1 MFDIKP
7 KYLYQAY
14 RFALSDYEQEKEEQ
28 TWDDK
33 KVDRVDEQTG
43 EIKGQ
48 RTVYIAKAENIGQ
61 SMCLDDKEINGKSF
75 SILSNQQTGKI
86 AFMMDSVKSFELEK
100 GFAFLGESVQRIQ
113 TVNCDMAPGYLKF
126 IRKNISQSTI
136 IVDKFHVMKY
146 VYDAVQQVRL
156 EIRKSIFE
164 QMPKGQRR
172 KQDEEL
178 LSDLEQ
184 LKKSKVP
191 LSRSKEL
198 WSEEQFELMQS
209 LFLKHPKL
217 KKAYQL
223 AQDFKVWYSKDNSK
237 KGYLQI
243 NKELNEWLVEL
254 EISTI
259 KQFESCSK
267 MIQKHEEEI
276 MNYFKNP
283 QTNAK
288 AERLNGKIERFL
300 SNNYGTRDL
309 DFTLYRIKGY
319 FA

>member
-7 KYLYQAY
+7 KYLYQVY
-14 RFALSDYEQEKEEQ
+14 RFGLSDYDKAKEEK
-28 TWDDK
+28 TWNDK
-33 KVDRVDEQTG
+33 KVERVDEQTG
-43 EIKGQ
+43 EIQ
-48 RTVYIAKAENIGQ
+48 AERTVYIAKSENIGE

-75 SILSNQQTGKI
+75 SILSNQKTGKI
-86 AFMMDSVKSFELEK
+86 AFMMDSVRSYELEK
-100 GFAFLGESVQRIQ
+100 GIAFLGESTQKIK
-113 TVNCDMAPGYLKF
+113 TMNCDMAPSYLKF
-126 IRKNISQSTI
+126 IRENLPKSTI
-136 IVDKFHVMKY
+136 VVDKFHVMKY
-146 VYDAVQQVRL
+146 VYDAVQQVRM
-156 EIRKSIFE
+156 EIRRSIFE
-164 QMPKGQRR
+164 QMPKGKRR
-172 KQDEEL
+172 KKDDEL

-191 LSRSKEL
+191 LSRSKDL
-198 WSEEQFELMQS
+198 WSQEQEELMQN
-209 LFLKHPKL
+209 LFLKYSKL
-217 KKAYQL
+217 EQAHKLSQE
-223 AQDFKVWYSKDNSK
+223 FKVWYSKNNSK

-243 NKELNEWLVEL
+243 NKELYQWFEKL
-254 EISTI
+254 ETSKI
-259 KQFESCSK
+259 KQFESCLK
-267 MIQKHEEEI
+267 MIQKHQDEI

>member
-7 KYLYQAY
+7 KYLYQVY
-14 RFALSDYEQEKEEQ
+14 RFALSDYEKEKDEG
-28 TWDDK
+28 TWNDK
-33 KVDRVDEQTG
+33 KVERVDEQTG
-43 EIKGQ
+43 EIKGE
-48 RTVYIAKAENIGQ
+48 RTVYIAKAANVGE

-75 SILSNQQTGKI
+75 SILSNQKTGKI
-86 AFMMDSVKSFELEK
+86 AFMMDSVRSYELEK
-100 GFAFLGESVQRIQ
+100 GFSFLGESSKNIQ
-113 TVNCDMAPGYLKF
+113 TMNCDMAPSYLKF
-126 IRKNISQSTI
+126 IRDNLPQATI
-136 IVDKFHVMKY
+136 VIDKFHVMKY
-146 VYDAVQQVRL
+146 VYDAVRQVRI
-156 EIRKSIFE
+156 EVRKSIFD

-172 KQDEEL
+172 KKDEGL

-184 LKKSKVP
+184 LKKSKVS
-191 LSRSKEL
+191 LSRSKDL
-198 WSEEQFELMQS
+198 WNEDQKELMQN
-209 LFLKHPKL
+209 LFLKYPKL
-217 KKAYQL
+217 ENAYQL
-223 AQDFKVWYSKDNSK
+223 AQEFKVWYSKDNSK

-243 NKELNEWLVEL
+243 NKELYQWLEKL
-254 EISTI
+254 ETSTI
-259 KQFESCSK
+259 KQFEQCSK

-319 FA
+319 FS

>member
-1 MFDIKP
+1 
-7 KYLYQAY
+7 
-14 RFALSDYEQEKEEQ
+14 
-28 TWDDK
+28 
-33 KVDRVDEQTG
+33 
-43 EIKGQ
+43 
-48 RTVYIAKAENIGQ
+48 
-61 SMCLDDKEINGKSF
+61 MCLDDKEINGKSF
-75 SILSNQQTGKI
+75 SILSNQKTGKI
-86 AFMMDSVKSFELEK
+86 AFMIDSVRSYELEK
-100 GFAFLGESVQRIQ
+100 GFSFLGESTQKIK
-113 TVNCDMAPGYLKF
+113 TMNCDMAASYLKF
-126 IRKNISQSTI
+126 IRENIPQSTTV
-136 IVDKFHVMKY
+136 VDKFHVMKY
-146 VYDAVQQVRL
+146 VYDAVQQVRM
-156 EIRKSIFE
+156 EVRRSIFE

-172 KQDEEL
+172 KQDEGL

-191 LSRSKEL
+191 LSRSKDL
-198 WSEEQFELMQS
+198 WSKEQDELMQN
-209 LFLKHPKL
+209 LFLKYPKL
-217 KKAYQL
+217 EQAYKLVQE
-223 AQDFKVWYSKDNSK
+223 FKVWYSKDNSK
-237 KGYLQI
+237 KGYLRI
-243 NKELNEWLVEL
+243 NKELNQWLEKL
-254 EISTI
+254 EKSTI